1 MPMGF
6 SSHITQPDQLYD
18 EFIQKRQFNEQDVK
32 NLGLELLSKEVTRQ
46 LLGHTN
52 ELSVK
57 IPYFDVDGQDTG
69 FVRVRLLVPK
79 TKMKYSQARAS
90 GSHIYF
96 PPTVPWRS
104 ILTNVDIP
112 IIITEGEF
120 KSWSIT
126 KAIAIDG
133 LAHACI
139 GLAGVTSWTSKNGVQ
154 LHPDLMQFMWSKKTS
169 FDTKHRKV
177 HIVFD
182 YDGAKDD
189 GEPNEQVA
197 LAETKLA
204 ITLRGLGAEVHL
216 CRVGRFGTGK
226 GKKFAIDDH
235 LIAGGSLGAVL
246 ASTSV
251 IMNGVDTLDVKL
263 HEFSCKYALYNG
275 DVIRLDDG
283 HIMSFQKAKI
293 DSAQSI
299 FLQTVTVPGRGNQ
312 PPKVSTREI
321 TLIEEYKKWRKRCD
335 IRRVGVFPQY
345 QGLKVTP
352 DGCYNYLGSWLHEP
366 LVGDVELY
374 LEFCKYFF
382 RDEPSFAD
390 YWHDWVANVVQYP
403 WRRNNT
409 TPQFVSNVEGIGKS
423 AAAEFIAEM
432 LGLGDHGPAIIIG
445 PDELFGNFNGIF
457 KNKILI
463 VINEPSSDREDHSA
477 QLKSMITGKEIA
489 INNKYGAQYNIENY
503 MNFIFTSNK
512 PYITKMGNN
521 ARREAIY
528 KPASL
533 TNLETH
539 PKVVRLMQWARTD
552 QGFGKVLN
560 WYYNRDISSF
570 DPAKP
575 APDTKYKQVAI
586 QAGRSPIEAFAKEL
600 ADWITEHLNG
610 YAAFTPAQMEIL
622 CEKWGHDSR
631 PRSQYIKKALLNYAD
646 IESKPI
652 NSGGKTNR
660 YIVVKITNLKAVDRD
675 LNKHGALSSL
685 VSETEMAVRGEIEQ
699 S

>member
-1 MPMGF
+1 LF
-6 SSHITQPDQLYD
+6 
-18 EFIQKRQFNEQDVK
+18 EFIF
-32 NLGLELLSKEVTRQ
+32 T
-46 LLGHTN
+46 TN
-52 ELSVK
+52 
-57 IPYFDVDGQDTG
+57 
-69 FVRVRLLVPK
+69 
-79 TKMKYSQARAS
+79 A
-90 GSHIYF
+90 
-96 PPTVPWRS
+96 
-104 ILTNVDIP
+104 
-112 IIITEGEF
+112 
-120 KSWSIT
+120 
-126 KAIAIDG
+126 
-133 LAHACI
+133 
-139 GLAGVTSWTSKNGVQ
+139 
-154 LHPDLMQFMWSKKTS
+154 
-169 FDTKHRKV
+169 
-177 HIVFD
+177 
-182 YDGAKDD
+182 
-189 GEPNEQVA
+189 
-197 LAETKLA
+197 
-204 ITLRGLGAEVHL
+204 
-216 CRVGRFGTGK
+216 
-226 GKKFAIDDH
+226 
-235 LIAGGSLGAVL
+235 
-246 ASTSV
+246 
-251 IMNGVDTLDVKL
+251 
-263 HEFSCKYALYNG
+263 
-275 DVIRLDDG
+275 
-283 HIMSFQKAKI
+283 
-293 DSAQSI
+293 
-299 FLQTVTVPGRGNQ
+299 
-312 PPKVSTREI
+312 
-321 TLIEEYKKWRKRCD
+321 
-335 IRRVGVFPQY
+335 
-345 QGLKVTP
+345 
-352 DGCYNYLGSWLHEP
+352 
-366 LVGDVELY
+366 
-374 LEFCKYFF
+374 
-382 RDEPSFAD
+382 
-390 YWHDWVANVVQYP
+390 
-403 WRRNNT
+403 
-409 TPQFVSNVEGIGKS
+409 
-423 AAAEFIAEM
+423 
-432 LGLGDHGPAIIIG
+432 
-445 PDELFGNFNGIF
+445 NFNGIF

-539 PKVVRLMQWARTD
+539 PKVVRLMPWARSD

-600 ADWITEHLNG
+600 SDWITEHLNG

-646 IESKPI
+646 LESKPI